1 MTALKSLF
9 FLILVPGVFVILIPL
24 AYLRTGPQI
33 ETGLLGWFAI
43 PLWLVGWTVIIWC
56 FRDFLVKGR
65 GTPAPFDPPKELVA
79 TGPYRYVRNPMYV
92 GVELALFGN
101 FLWFGYWWMLAYA
114 ALLLAAFHLF
124 ILFYE
129 EPTLRGKFGASYE
142 AYLGEVPRWIPRL
155 RPDTK

>member
-24 AYLRTGPQI
+24 AWLRAGPQV
-33 ETGLLGWFAI
+33 ETGLLAWLAI

-65 GTPAPFDPPKELVA
+65 GTPAPFDPPKDLVA

-92 GVELALFGN
+92 GVELALVGN

-114 ALLLAAFHLF
+114 VFLFATFHLF
-124 ILFYE
+124 ILVYE

-142 AYLGEVPRWIPRL
+142 AYLTEVPRWIPRF
-155 RPDTK
+155 RS